1 MEPVLA
7 CVRASYKKMTTHT
20 TASANTTRTTREEKL
35 DAARAVLNAGFDGM
49 GRDPEAL
56 ARFLAFR
63 AHFHD
68 YSLNNAVLIWCQ
80 RPSARHCMGYRA
92 WQGHGRQVR
101 KGERGLT
108 ILAPVTRKRDET
120 DRSSDDDRAVVGY
133 RTATVFD
140 YEQTDAVED
149 SALVYT
155 PPAPRLN
162 ADDPDGLAQALVAAA
177 ETLGYEVRHAETGYA
192 DGRCSFSARTI
203 TLQASLSPA
212 DRAAVL
218 CHELAHALAHD
229 PSTSTQ
235 VDEPKPT
242 TAQRELQ
249 AEGAAFV
256 ALSVLGLDTS
266 RASLPYLEGWSG
278 GDAEALRREMTAIDR
293 ISRDLLARLDA
304 LPREGRP
311 REGRTE

>member
-1 MEPVLA
+1 
-7 CVRASYKKMTTHT
+7 MTTHT
-20 TASANTTRTTREEKL
+20 NNAPSAATERTTREQKL
-35 DAARAVLNAGFDGM
+35 DAARAVLNAGFDSVAG
-49 GRDPEAL
+49 DPEAL

-63 AHFHD
+63 SRFHD

-80 RPSARHCMGYRA
+80 RPTARHCMGYRA

-108 ILAPVTRKRDET
+108 ILAPVTRKREET
-120 DRSSDDDRAVVGY
+120 ADDRAVVGY

-149 SALVYT
+149 SALVYV

-162 ADDPDGLAQALVAAA
+162 ADDPTGLTEALVAAA
-177 ETLGYEVRHAETGYA
+177 ESLEYAVRHAETGYA
-192 DGRCSFSARTI
+192 DGRCSFAARMI

-229 PSTSTQ
+229 PSAPAQNGDAQSPEKT
-235 VDEPKPT
+235 T

-249 AEGAAFV
+249 AEGAAFI
-256 ALSVLGLDTS
+256 ALSALGLDSS
-266 RASLPYLEGWSG
+266 RASLPYLQGWSG

-304 LPREGRP
+304 LAHEG
-311 REGRTE
+311 ETE

>member
-1 MEPVLA
+1 
-7 CVRASYKKMTTHT
+7 MTTHT
-20 TASANTTRTTREEKL
+20 TTASPASTTRSTREEKL

-49 GRDPEAL
+49 DRDPEAL

-80 RPSARHCMGYRA
+80 RPAARHCMGYRA
-92 WQGHGRQVR
+92 WQAHGRQVR
-101 KGERGLT
+101 KGERGMT
-108 ILAPVTRKRDET
+108 ILAPVTRRREEGDDE
-120 DRSSDDDRAVVGY
+120 RAVVGY
-133 RTATVFD
+133 RSATVFD
-140 YEQTDAVED
+140 YEQTDAVQD

-162 ADDPDGLAQALVAAA
+162 ADDPAGLAEALVAVA
-177 ETLGYEVRHAETGYA
+177 EALGYTVEHAETGYA
-192 DGRCSFSARTI
+192 DGRCSFAGRTI

-218 CHELAHALAHD
+218 CHEVAHALAHD
-229 PSTSTQ
+229 PRDRGKD
-235 VDEPKPT
+235 DEGIT
-242 TAQRELQ
+242 TGQRELQ

-256 ALSVLGLDTS
+256 ALSALGLDSS

-293 ISRDLLARLDA
+293 ISRELLARLDT
-304 LPREGRP
+304 LPSGAE
-311 REGRTE
+311 

>member
-1 MEPVLA
+1 
-7 CVRASYKKMTTHT
+7 MTTHT
-20 TASANTTRTTREEKL
+20 TTAAPRNH
-35 DAARAVLNAGFDGM
+35 DADHPRGKARRRPRRPERRLRRPR
-49 GRDPEAL
+49 RDPEAL

-80 RPSARHCMGYRA
+80 RPVGAALHGLPRVAGARPAGAERGEGADHPRARHPQA
-92 WQGHGRQVR
+92 GRGR
-101 KGERGLT
+101 Y
-108 ILAPVTRKRDET
+108 
-120 DRSSDDDRAVVGY
+120 RSSDDDRAVVGY

-140 YEQTDAVED
+140 YEQTDAVAD

-162 ADDPDGLAQALVAAA
+162 AEHPVGLSEALVAAA
-177 ETLGYEVRHAETGYA
+177 EALGYAVRLAETGYA
-192 DGRCSFSARTI
+192 DGRCSFASRTI
-203 TLQASLSPA
+203 TVQASLSPA

-218 CHELAHALAHD
+218 CHELARARARPEAARSDD
-229 PSTSTQ
+229 PYKT
-235 VDEPKPT
+235 T

-256 ALSVLGLDTS
+256 ALSALGLDTS

-293 ISRDLLARLDA
+293 ISRELLARVGADTD
-304 LPREGRP
+304 ESRP
-311 REGRTE
+311 REGGME

>member
-1 MEPVLA
+1 
-7 CVRASYKKMTTHT
+7 MTTHT
-20 TASANTTRTTREEKL
+20 TTASPASTTRATREEKL
-35 DAARAVLNAGFDGM
+35 DAARAVLNASFDGM
-49 GRDPEAL
+49 DRDPEAL

-80 RPSARHCMGYRA
+80 RPTARHCMGYRA
-92 WQGHGRQVR
+92 WQAHGRQVR

-108 ILAPVTRKRDET
+108 ILAPVTRKREEEGDE
-120 DRSSDDDRAVVGY
+120 RAVVGY

-177 ETLGYEVRHAETGYA
+177 ETLGYAVRHAETGYA

-235 VDEPKPT
+235 GDEPKPT

-256 ALSVLGLDTS
+256 ALSALGLDSS

-304 LPREGRP
+304 LPRGAE
-311 REGRTE
+311 

>member
-1 MEPVLA
+1 
-7 CVRASYKKMTTHT
+7 MTTHT
-20 TASANTTRTTREEKL
+20 TTVANATRTTREEKL
-35 DAARAVLNAGFDGM
+35 DAARAVLNAGFDGL

-80 RPSARHCMGYRA
+80 RPGARHCMGYRA
-92 WQGHGRQVR
+92 WQAHGRQVR

-108 ILAPVTRKRDET
+108 ILAPVTRKREET
-120 DRSSDDDRAVVGY
+120 DDERAVVGY

-162 ADDPDGLAQALVAAA
+162 AEHPVGLSEALVAAA
-177 ETLGYEVRHAETGYA
+177 EALGYAVRLAETGYA
-192 DGRCSFSARTI
+192 DGRCSFASRTI
-203 TLQASLSPA
+203 TVQASLSPA
-212 DRAAVL
+212 DQAAVL

-229 PSTSTQ
+229 PSGTANAPEKT
-235 VDEPKPT
+235 T

-256 ALSVLGLDTS
+256 ALSALGLDTS

-293 ISRDLLARLDA
+293 ISRELLARVGADTD
-304 LPREGRP
+304 ESRP
-311 REGRTE
+311 REGGME